1 MGDRGFRGG
10 GGRGG
15 GGFRGGGGR
24 GGGGRGRGGGG
35 RFARSDPD
43 APRVGSEVQIFI
55 EGLPLQSKIPE
66 LVQYFSSV
74 GNIKCDRETKKPRVW
89 LYHDKTTG
97 QVEQLTLQR
106 YFFIT
111 ECNLNLEVNLK

>member
-10 GGRGG
+10 GGRGR
-15 GGFRGGGGR
+15 GGFGSR

-35 RFARSDPD
+35 GFQRSGPD
-43 APRVGSEVQIFI
+43 DARVGSEVQIFI
-55 EGLPLQSKIPE
+55 EGLPLSAKIPE

-74 GNIKCDRETKKPRVW
+74 GTIKSDRETKKPRVW

-97 QVEQLTLQR
+97 QVNINFQNDIFSLLS
-106 YFFIT
+106 F
-111 ECNLNLEVNLK
+111 C